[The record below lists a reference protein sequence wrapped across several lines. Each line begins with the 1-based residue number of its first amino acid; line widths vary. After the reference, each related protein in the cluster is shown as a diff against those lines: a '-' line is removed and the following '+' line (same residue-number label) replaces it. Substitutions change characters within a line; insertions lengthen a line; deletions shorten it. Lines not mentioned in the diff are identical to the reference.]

1 MPIHY
6 EDGASGVNPT
16 APPNLATWP
25 YPGPADPT
33 VLIGPV
39 ATQRLFDPHTRQLV
53 VSVGMPLP
61 ANHELLLT
69 EDDVFSPRRPH
80 LGAPVDAPPVVEV
93 EQATAP
99 APDLP
104 QVAAADPPEL
114 IVPASPT
121 AMADVRRP
129 ARGR

>member
-6 EDGASGVNPT
+6 EDGAPRIDPT
-16 APPNLATWP
+16 APPNFATWP
-25 YPGPADPT
+25 YPGPSDTTA
-33 VLIGPV
+33 VVGLPV
-39 ATQRLFDPHTRQLV
+39 ATERLYDPNTRQLL

-61 ANHELLLT
+61 ANHEQLLT

-99 APDLP
+99 APAP
-104 QVAAADPPEL
+104 AQVTPPEL
-114 IVPASPT
+114 IVPGSPT
-121 AMADVRRP
+121 AMGDTRRP